1 MNKLVR
7 ILISGTAFLF
17 IIGLFV
23 FVATTQ
29 AATIASGDLIKASGP
44 AVYYYGADSKR
55 YVFPNQNTYLS
66 WYTNFS
72 TVKTIS
78 DSELANIPIGGNVT
92 YRPGVNLV
100 KITTDPKVYAVD
112 AHGILRWIATAAVAQ
127 ELYGPTWTQKVE
139 DLPDAFFVNYNIGSQ
154 ISSTTDFSPNIV
166 KNNATSINADKLNI
180 AQPTSVRYT
189 SSLGLSFLYYTKSSG
204 RPDLA
209 PSGEQTISV
218 SEKTTSDG
226 SVIYVGKE
234 QDVKNGSGDITIE
247 IHRIPAGETAEFY
260 ANELTYNK
268 VSNCT
273 FRFDIKQTT
282 DYTTF
287 DPVEVGQ
294 YPAGSCFM
302 GTAVAY
308 TQYKTRP
315 DLLVAAYWA
324 QDPFLTQEEINSI
337 ISSISVN

>member
-154 ISSTTDFSPNIV
+154 ISSTTDFYPTVV
-166 KNNATSINADKLNI
+166 KNNASSINNDKSLITTPELAN
-180 AQPTSVRYT
+180 YN
-189 SSLGLSFLYYTKSSG
+189 SSLGLKFFYWT
-204 RPDLA
+204 
-209 PSGEQTISV
+209 PSCGKIPLSISCKV
-218 SEKTTSDG
+218 DIKVNEKTTSDG
-226 SVIYVGKE
+226 SIIKIGRE
-234 QDVKNGSGDITIE
+234 QDLSIGNGDVTIE
-247 IHRIPAGETAEFY
+247 IHKIPSGKTAETY
-260 ANELTYNK
+260 AKELVDK
-268 VSNCT
+268 ILGGVNCSYS
-273 FRFDIKQTT
+273 IVKNQASS
-282 DYTTF
+282 YTTF
-287 DPVEVGQ
+287 VPTESGSGGCF
-294 YPAGSCFM
+294 AGAGVSD
-302 GTAVAY
+302 Y
-308 TQYKTRP
+308 TQYNNRM
-315 DLLVAAYWA
+315 DLLIAAYNS
-324 QDPFLTQEEINSI
+324 QDPFMSQDQIDAILSTIA
-337 ISSISVN
+337 VY